1 MQYLRTILYM
11 KLVIV
16 ESPSKA
22 KTISKYLGKDF
33 RVLASVGH
41 VRDLPKSN
49 RKAIDIKGGF
59 VPHYEIV
66 AKKADIIADI
76 RVAAAKADEILLAT
90 DPDREG
96 EAIAWH
102 IAELLKGKEKGDVVS
117 HIPTSKIKRVT
128 YHEITKEAVLDAIE
142 HPRDIDQNL
151 RKAQE
156 ARRVLDRLVGYDLS
170 GLIWKKVRYGLSAGR
185 VQSPALRIIMERERE
200 IRAFKPEE
208 YWTIVGNFK
217 TVGNADLSLTCVE
230 EPREKIEVERILDVA
245 KNNPWKIID
254 IEESEQKRQPRA
266 PFITS
271 TLQQTASSRLGFSPS
286 RTMGIAQKLY
296 ESGYITYMR
305 TDSTNLS
312 KQALGAIAGTI
323 EGTYGK
329 EYLQFRTYAAK
340 SKNAQEAHEAIRP
353 SHFEKE
359 SAGHNDEQKKLYRL
373 IWQRAV
379 ASQMADARVARTK
392 IVGNVENEVES
403 RKSIKSKVEDG
414 NNAEELKNQS
424 MEAGTS
430 SEGAPESLARGW
442 SGFSAENTR
451 TPRKIVPA
459 EMLGNQKKGIPDFT
473 TTGSRI
479 IFDGWLKADPEST
492 GEEVT
497 LPKCAKD
504 EKLDLISIDSQAK
517 QTQPP
522 SRYTEA
528 GLIKELEKRG
538 IGRPST
544 YASITRTIETR
555 GYVEK
560 EGRSLKPT
568 DTGDVV
574 SSFLEENFPTYIS
587 DTFTAEMENELDEIA
602 DGKRTYEKTL
612 SDFYKPFAKEVK
624 LKDKLAKATNLGIA
638 DPKFKCPKCGTSP
651 MDIKLGRGGKFLS
664 CSRYPDCDGALS
676 IDGMEYKKDEPIGND
691 PTTGLPIF
699 VLNGRFGPYVQ
710 LGMKL
715 PKEKNKSTRK
725 KKSTKNKS
733 VAKTQKNKKAM
744 VDDKNLVNFSSEEK
758 VEGKEGMTATQDS
771 VLNTLPDTQTDKP
784 VKPKMASIPKSMDPG
799 KVTVA
804 EALKYLSL
812 PRILG
817 TDPATGKDI
826 TASIGRF
833 GPYIVRDGDFRSIK
847 PPENAYDITLEK
859 ALEILAQ
866 PKKQR
871 GFEKKKKVA

>member
-1 MQYLRTILYM
+1 M

-49 RKAIDIKGGF
+49 KKAIDIEGGF
-59 VPHYEIV
+59 VPHYEVV
-66 AKKADIIADI
+66 AKKEHIIAEI
-76 RVAAAKADEILLAT
+76 RKEAAKADEVLIAT

-102 IAELLKGKEKGDVVS
+102 LQELLTNKKLGGTVPKKE
-117 HIPTSKIKRVT
+117 IKRIT
-128 YHEITKEAVLDAIE
+128 YHEVTKEAVEEALKQPRAIDE
-142 HPRDIDQNL
+142 HL

-200 IRAFKPEE
+200 IRAFKSED
-208 YWTIVGNFK
+208 YWTIVGNYK
-217 TVGNADLSLTCVE
+217 TAGKADLTLTCAE
-230 EPREKIEVERILDVA
+230 EPRDKKEVDRIIETA
-245 KNNPWKIID
+245 KNNPWKIIEV
-254 IEESEQKRQPRA
+254 EESEQKRQPRA

-305 TDSTNLS
+305 TDSTNLGQ
-312 KQALGAIAGTI
+312 QALAQITATI
-323 EGTYGK
+323 EKTYGK
-329 EYLQFRTYAAK
+329 EYLQFRTYSTK

-353 SHFEKE
+353 SHFDKQ

-379 ASQMADARVARTK
+379 SSQMADARVARTK
-392 IVGNVENEVES
+392 IVANVQITSDTGTISSPAKLASRNRTSPSGLSVETSQPSARTISARSDSPRTVES
-403 RKSIKSKVEDG
+403 SVSFV
-414 NNAEELKNQS
+414 L
-424 MEAGTS
+424 
-430 SEGAPESLARGW
+430 
-442 SGFSAENTR
+442 
-451 TPRKIVPA
+451 
-459 EMLGNQKKGIPDFT
+459 IPDFT
-473 TTGSRI
+473 ATGSRVI
-479 IFDGWLKADPEST
+479 YDGWLKADPEST
-492 GEEVT
+492 GEEVN

-504 EKLDLISIDSQAK
+504 ENLDLVSIDSQAK

-522 SRYTEA
+522 ARYTEA

-602 DGKRTYEKTL
+602 TGERTYEKTL
-612 SDFYKPFAKEVK
+612 SDFYGPFNKEVK
-624 LKDKLAKATNLGIA
+624 SKDKLEKATNLGVA
-638 DPKFKCPKCGTSP
+638 DAKYKCPKCGGA
-651 MDIKLGRGGKFLS
+651 MQIKLGRGGKFLS

-676 IDGMEYKKDEPIGND
+676 MDGMEYKKDEPIGTD

-710 LGMKL
+710 LGVEVKRK
-715 PKEKNKSTRK
+715 KEKGKSARQK
-725 KKSTKNKS
+725 KNKEQS
-733 VAKTQKNKKAM
+733 MEAGTSFGGLLDEPSGRVRGMGNRGIARRKIVPAGMLGNQN
-744 VDDKNLVNFSSEEK
+744 
-758 VEGKEGMTATQDS
+758 EGIPDFTATGS
-771 VLNTLPDTQTDKP
+771 VVVGGAVENSITKA
-784 VKPKMASIPKSMDPG
+784 KKASIPKTMDPS

-812 PRILG
+812 PRVLG
-817 TDPATGKDI
+817 NDPATGKEI
-826 TASIGRF
+826 KVSIGRF
-833 GPYIVRDGDFRSIK
+833 GPYVVKDNDYRSIK
-847 PPENAYDITLEK
+847 APENAYDITLEK
-859 ALEILAQ
+859 ALELLAQ
-866 PKKQR
+866 EKKPR
-871 GFEKKKKVA
+871 GFAKKKKE